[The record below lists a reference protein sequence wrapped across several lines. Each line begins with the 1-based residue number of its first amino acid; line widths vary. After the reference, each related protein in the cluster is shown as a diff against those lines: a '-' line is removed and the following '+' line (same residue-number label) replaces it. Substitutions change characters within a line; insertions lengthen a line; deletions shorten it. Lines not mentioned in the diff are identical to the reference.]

1 MQFHLN
7 GFRAGDPAIAEPAE
21 AQPARA
27 ERPESEVDVLIVG
40 CGPAGLT
47 LAAQLAAFPD
57 INVAIVEQKA
67 GPLRLGQADGIACR
81 TLEMYEA
88 LGFSERILKEAYW
101 VNETTFWKPDDAK
114 REHIV
119 RSGRIQ
125 DVEDDLSEF
134 PHVILNQARVHD
146 FLLEAMRRAPSR
158 LEPYYSRRLLTLTV
172 DAAAA
177 DDDDA
182 HPVTAQ
188 LERIDPGHEGEIETV
203 RARYAAGTDG
213 ARSIVRG
220 SIGRSLSGDSA
231 NQAWGVMDVLAVTD
245 FPDIRFKTAI
255 YSASE
260 GNVLII
266 PREGGYLVRL
276 YIELEKLKT
285 SERVAD
291 RNITLERLIAAAQR
305 IFKPYTFDA
314 KEVAWWSVYEIG
326 QRLCDKFDDVPE
338 AEVHRRRP
346 RVFIAGDACHTHS
359 PKAGQGMNVSIA
371 DAFNLGWKLAAVL
384 RGTSSPQLLHTY
396 SEERQAIA
404 KELIEFDRAFAK
416 LISTPPKDPANPDA
430 GGIEPAEFQRAF
442 VKAGRFT
449 AGTAVHYR
457 PSLITAEP
465 AHQQLARGFEVGTRF
480 HSAPVI
486 RYFDAKR
493 VHLGHTIKADGR
505 WRLLAFAGSDDPG
518 SPRSRL
524 ARLCEFLAE
533 SADSPVRKYTARD
546 ADIDAVIDVRA
557 VVQRNHRELAAEL
570 IPPLLVPQKGRYGL
584 RDYEKLFCAELRNED
599 DIFAQR
605 GIDRADGCIVVV
617 RPDQFVANV
626 LPLDGVSQ
634 LAAFFDRFMLA
645 ASSPAMRRTDD
656 VDEPGKIKG
665 R

>member
-7 GFRAGDPAIAEPAE
+7 GFRTGDPAISEPAE
-21 AQPARA
+21 GQQARA
-27 ERPESEVDVLIVG
+27 ERPASEVDVLIVG

-47 LAAQLAAFPD
+47 LATQLAAFHD
-57 INVAIVEQKA
+57 IRVAIVEQKA
-67 GPLRLGQADGIACR
+67 GPLQLGQADGIACR
-81 TLEMYEA
+81 SVEMYEA

-101 VNETTFWKPDDAK
+101 VNETTFWKPDDAN

-125 DVEDDLSEF
+125 DVEDGLSEF

-146 FLLEAMRRAPSR
+146 FLLEAMRRGPSR
-158 LEPYYSRRLLTLTV
+158 LEPYYSRRLTDLTV
-172 DAAAA
+172 DASAA
-177 DDDDA
+177 DDGDA
-182 HPVTAQ
+182 HPVTAK

-203 RARYAAGTDG
+203 RARYAVGTDG
-213 ARSIVRG
+213 ARSNVRG
-220 SIGRSLSGDSA
+220 AIGRTLSGDSA
-231 NQAWGVMDVLAVTD
+231 NQAWGVMDVLVVTD

-255 YSASE
+255 YSANE

-276 YIELEKLKT
+276 YIELDKLKQN
-285 SERVAD
+285 ERVLE
-291 RNITLERLIAAAQR
+291 RNITIDQLIAAAQR
-305 IFKPYTFDA
+305 IFKPYTFDV

-326 QRLCDKFDDVPE
+326 QRLGDKFDDVPE
-338 AEVHRRRP
+338 ADVGRRRP

-384 RGTSSPQLLHTY
+384 RGTSAPRLLHTY
-396 SEERQAIA
+396 SEERHAVA
-404 KELIEFDRAFAK
+404 KELIDFDRAFAK
-416 LISTPPKDPANPDA
+416 LISTPPKDPANPAA
-430 GGIEPAEFQRAF
+430 GGIDPAEFQEAF

-457 PSLITAEP
+457 PALLTAE
-465 AHQQLARGFEVGTRF
+465 ATHQHLARGFEIGTRF

-486 RYFDAKR
+486 RYWDAKR

-505 WRLLAFAGSDDPG
+505 WRVLAFAGSDDPG

-524 ARLCEFLAE
+524 RRLCEFLAE
-533 SADSPVRKYTARD
+533 SPDSPIRKYTPQD
-546 ADIDAVIDVRA
+546 ADVDALIDVRA
-557 VVQRNHRELAAEL
+557 VVQRNHRQLVAEM
-570 IPPLLVPQKGRYGL
+570 IPPFLVPQKGRYGL
-584 RDYEKLFCAELRNED
+584 RDYEKLFCTELKGEA
-599 DIFAQR
+599 DIFEQR

-626 LPLDGVSQ
+626 LPMDGLTE
-634 LAAFFDRFMLA
+634 LAAYFDRFMIT
-645 ASSPAMRRTDD
+645 SSTSATRVPA
-656 VDEPGKIKG
+656 
-665 R
+665 